1 MRTQWV
7 HCKSVKWAL
16 RTMLES
22 YLAALGKSI
31 YGHKGVT
38 LSFPLCVLLEWYQ
51 CEFFYGIYS
60 VKFASDTLDVTTY
73 NKHIMAP
80 YCCI

>member
-7 HCKSVKWAL
+7 HCKSIKVGI
-16 RTMLES
+16 TMLES
-22 YLAALGKSI
+22 YLAALDKSI
-31 YGHKGVT
+31 YGCKGVT

-51 CEFFYGIYS
+51 CEFYGIYS